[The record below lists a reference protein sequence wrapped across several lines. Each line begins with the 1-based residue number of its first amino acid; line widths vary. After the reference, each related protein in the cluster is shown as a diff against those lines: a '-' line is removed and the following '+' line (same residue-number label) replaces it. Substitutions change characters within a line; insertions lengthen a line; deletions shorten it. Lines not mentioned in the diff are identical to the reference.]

1 MKKQSIFKKEDT
13 QLVIQSLYNENEQN
27 PWWHYK
33 KCSQSEIEKI
43 NSYFVT
49 NNEFLQ
55 KDLGDNVKLN
65 MRNLAKKIGV
75 LLPPFFAQEDSTLQD
90 REGNLNDNS
99 VSLDLI
105 KTEPNEV
112 DNSLKFFILN
122 SQKLDYVTIKMLNIA
137 IFGAKIKVL
146 RINNNVFDTD
156 TLNELIKLLQTN
168 KIVKLFFDW
177 NDIEAC
183 QNKEYFYEI
192 LFSKCVDLELVTLR
206 NQKLDDQMLSKIC
219 TTILE
224 NNQTSKVKVLDF
236 FSNQITNASLQSLF
250 TLISSYTKI
259 SYLGLGANNL
269 SQFTPLLNKIGKK
282 VLSAEELQEYR
293 KKEQERD
300 AIIQKNLK
308 QKGKNQEEVPALDVV
323 KDVGQDK
330 FAYFYNEQLQHL
342 NLIQNNY
349 SESDKDILEQFLANA
364 FDGFTLS
371 ISSHSFEKKTIDRL
385 KKKFGQK
392 ILFY

>member
-13 QLVIQSLYNENEQN
+13 QLVIHPLFNENEQN

-33 KCSQSEIEKI
+33 KQSQSEIEKI
-43 NSYFVT
+43 NSYFVS
-49 NNEFLQ
+49 NSEFLS

-75 LLPPFFAQEDSTLQD
+75 LLPPFFAQEESSQLD
-90 REGNLNDNS
+90 REGNLND
-99 VSLDLI
+99 VSQDLI
-105 KTEPNEV
+105 KTEPNQV
-112 DNSLKFFILN
+112 DNNLKFFILN

-183 QNKEYFYEI
+183 QNKEYFYEV

-206 NQKLDDQMLSKIC
+206 NQKIDDKMLSKIC
-219 TTILE
+219 RTILE
-224 NNQTSKVKVLDF
+224 NNSTLKVKVLDF
-236 FSNQITNASLQSLF
+236 FQNQITNASLESLF
-250 TLISSYTKI
+250 NLISSYTKI
-259 SYLGLGANNL
+259 SYLGLGANHL
-269 SQFTPLLNKIGKK
+269 SQLTPLINKIGKK

-308 QKGKNQEEVPALDVV
+308 QKGKAQEDVPVLDVV
-323 KDVGQDK
+323 RDIGQDK

-349 SESDKDILEQFLANA
+349 SEQDKDLLEQFLTNA
-364 FDGFTLS
+364 LEGFTLS
-371 ISSHSFEKKTIDRL
+371 ISAYHIEKKTVDRF